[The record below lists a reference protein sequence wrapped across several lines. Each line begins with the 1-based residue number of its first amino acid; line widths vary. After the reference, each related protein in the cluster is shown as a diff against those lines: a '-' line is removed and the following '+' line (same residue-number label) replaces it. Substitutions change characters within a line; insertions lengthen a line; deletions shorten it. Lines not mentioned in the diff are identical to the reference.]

1 MAKIGYKINRNL
13 FDAIL
18 VVAHSESRAS
28 MRPTDDQNSN
38 SEVQEI
44 PESRATINN
53 FVSIAHPTMWP
64 TMGPKWGPH

>member
-1 MAKIGYKINRNL
+1 M
-13 FDAIL
+13 
-18 VVAHSESRAS
+18 VAHSESRAS

-53 FVSIAHPTMWP
+53 FVSIAHHAQETSFK
-64 TMGPKWGPH
+64 TCILS